1 MTALAQ
7 AFQALLS
14 ALDRTETPF
23 VVVGSV
29 ASGAHGLAR
38 LTNDID
44 IVLDLAPEGVATFC
58 EELGSA
64 FYCDC
69 EIVSRAVAARRSFNV
84 IHLASAYKFDLFP
97 VGNDAFGR
105 SELARRELTP
115 GSVPG
120 LENVGFPV
128 ASPEDTILAK
138 LVWFRK
144 GGEVSDRQ
152 WSDIL
157 GIVKVQSD
165 RLDLTYLK
173 KWADT
178 LEVSDLLDQVVP

>member
-7 AFQALLS
+7 AFQTLLAALG
-14 ALDRTETPF
+14 RTETPY

-44 IVLDLAPEGVATFC
+44 IVVDLRPDHVATFC

-64 FYCDC
+64 FYADAG
-69 EIVSRAVAARRSFNV
+69 VASRAIQAGRSFNV
-84 IHLASAYKFDLFP
+84 IHLASAHKFDLFP
-97 VGNDAFGR
+97 AGADAFNR
-105 SELARRELTP
+105 SELARREFTA
-115 GSVPG
+115 GSVTG
-120 LENVGFPV
+120 LENIEFPV
-128 ASPEDTILAK
+128 ATPEDTVLAK
-138 LVWFRK
+138 LVWYRK

-152 WSDIL
+152 WTDVL
-157 GIVKVQSD
+157 GVVKVQAG
-165 RLDLTYLK
+165 RLDPAYLK

-178 LEVSDLLDQVVP
+178 LGVSDLLDRILP